1 MTRNRLSM
9 VVAAAGLVLVGLL
22 AAALFSPG
30 NDDATEDQTAKNEEV
45 AVITP
50 PVQMTNPLGL
60 ALDVPP
66 VNDQP
71 AEPTPEAPIPT
82 PKPEP
87 KPVVKPEPKP
97 EVKPE
102 VKPVSGVIDYK
113 IQPGDMISKLAVK
126 YGCKAADI
134 YRLNDGLDA
143 SNAHR
148 LRVGQSIRIPVG
160 QEGAAAV
167 ERVGSAVPSDEA
179 WFPRRVVT
187 AEAGDTLFSLA
198 LDHYGA
204 RYMFRKIRDANPN
217 IEWDHRLRGGEQ
229 VVLPEH
235 GNAPAGTPRTSA
247 DTVERSSSLIPSR
260 R

>member
-1 MTRNRLSM
+1 MTRNRISM

-30 NDDATEDQTAKNEEV
+30 NEATEDQTAKSDEV
-45 AVITP
+45 TVLTP
-50 PVQMTNPLGL
+50 KPVEMKNPLDI

-66 VNDQP
+66 VNQQP
-71 AEPTPEAPIPT
+71 AEPAPDTLIPT
-82 PKPEP
+82 PTPP
-87 KPVVKPEPKP
+87 TTPKP
-97 EVKPE
+97 EVKKPE
-102 VKPVSGVIDYK
+102 PVAPAEKPSGVIDYK
-113 IQPGDMISKLAVK
+113 IQSGDMVSKLAVK
-126 YGCKAADI
+126 YGCKASDI
-134 YRLNDGLDA
+134 YRLNDGLDS

-160 QEGAAAV
+160 GEGAASV
-167 ERVGSAVPSDEA
+167 EQAGPAPSEGQWYA
-179 WFPRRVVT
+179 RRVVT

-204 RYMFRKIRDANPN
+204 RHLFRKIRDANPN
-217 IEWDHRLRGGEQ
+217 IQWEHRLRGGEQ

-235 GNAPAGTPRTSA
+235 GTAPAGTPRTPS
-247 DTVERSSSLIPSR
+247 DTVERSSLIPSR